1 MGRFSAYNIYGAFCK
16 ILKNTEN
23 ACKILKNWNIYT
35 ERQENSLE
43 ALLPSAETYSQSQ
56 HLTWGDITIDD
67 RAIPSI
73 LQVHLKL

>member
-23 ACKILKNWNIYT
+23 ACKILKNRNIYT

-43 ALLPSAETYSQSQ
+43 TLVS
-56 HLTWGDITIDD
+56 
-67 RAIPSI
+67 
-73 LQVHLKL
+73 

>member
-23 ACKILKNWNIYT
+23 AYKILKNRNIYT

-43 ALLPSAETYSQSQ
+43 AL
-56 HLTWGDITIDD
+56 
-67 RAIPSI
+67 RAYKSTRGPR
-73 LQVHLKL
+73 VAR